1 MKMTSDDLRDAISY
15 TAQRTGFSSSL
26 IEKDY
31 YCSLVLKILYEHDQL
46 KNLLIFKGGTL
57 LSKGFF
63 NFFRLS
69 EDLDF
74 SISNNFCVSRNERK
88 KIADIFK
95 TLIPIVLKEL
105 NFKVVSPFRGYN
117 ESSHYNGIFGYD
129 SVNGLPDTIKFDVA
143 LKGDLI
149 HEPVATNL
157 KTLLINPIS
166 NTAIF
171 PNIFALAL
179 TKEEVYA
186 EKFRAALTREP
197 SAIRDFFDIEK
208 VLNSGF
214 NIFEDSFIKLVI
226 NKISF
231 DNHVKIDVSHEK
243 KKTLDAQ
250 IITDLRPVLKLKDEF
265 NLENTWLH
273 VCELAKKLE

>member
-1 MKMTSDDLRDAISY
+1 MKMSSDDLRDAIGY
-15 TAQRTGFSSSL
+15 TAQRTGFTPSL

-74 SISNNFCVSRNERK
+74 SISNSFCVNRSERK

-95 TLIPIVLKEL
+95 TAIPFVLKEL
-105 NFKVVSPFRGYN
+105 NFKGISPFRGYN
-117 ESSHYNGIFGYD
+117 ESCHYNGIFGYD
-129 SVNGLPDTIKFDVA
+129 SVIGPQDTIKFDVG
-143 LKGDLI
+143 LKGDLVF
-149 HEPVATNL
+149 EPTKTNL
-157 KTLLINPIS
+157 RTLLISPIS
-166 NTAIF
+166 NNMIF
-171 PNIFALAL
+171 PSVAALTL

-197 SAIRDFFDIEK
+197 FAIRDFFDIEK
-208 VLNSGF
+208 IISSGF
-214 NIFEDSFIKLVI
+214 NIFEKSFIDLVK

-231 DNHVKIDVSHEK
+231 DNHTHVDLTHEK
-243 KKTLDAQ
+243 KRILESQ
-250 IITDLRPVLKLKDEF
+250 IVTDLSPVLKSNEIF
-265 NLENTWLH
+265 ILEKTWGSI
-273 VCELAKKLE
+273 CSLANYL

>member
-15 TAQRTGFSSSL
+15 TAQRTGFSPSL

-31 YCSLVLKILYEHDQL
+31 YCSLVLKILYEHNQL

-74 SISNNFCVSRNERK
+74 SISNNFCTNRNERK

-95 TLIPIVLKEL
+95 TMIPLVLKEL

-143 LKGDLI
+143 LKGDLV
-149 HEPVATNL
+149 HEPIGTNL
-157 KTLLINPIS
+157 KTLLMNPIS

-208 VLNSGF
+208 ILDSGF
-214 NIFEDSFIKLVI
+214 NIFEESFIELVK

-231 DNHVKIDVSHEK
+231 DSHANINLTLEK
-243 KKTLDAQ
+243 RKTLESQ
-250 IITDLRPVLKLKDEF
+250 IITDLRPVLKLNEDF
-265 NLENTWLH
+265 NLEKTWSSIHDLT
-273 VCELAKKLE
+273 KKL

>member
-31 YCSLVLKILYEHDQL
+31 YCSLILKILYEHDQL

-143 LKGDLI
+143 LKGDLV
-149 HEPVATNL
+149 HEPIETNL
-157 KTLLINPIS
+157 KTILMNPIS
-166 NTAIF
+166 NAAIF
-171 PNIFALAL
+171 PNIFALTL

-208 VLNSGF
+208 ILNSGF

-226 NKISF
+226 NKIFF
-231 DNHVKIDVSHEK
+231 DNHVKIDVSLEK

-265 NLENTWLH
+265 NLESTWLH
-273 VCELAKKLE
+273 IYELAKKLE